1 MSELNLEEI
10 KQLHKSYLFQN
21 YGREEVCFDHGQGEY
36 LFDIG
41 NCRYLDFVA
50 GIAVNAL
57 GHDHP
62 AVVQAIIKQAPRLIH
77 TSNLYYIKEQAEL
90 GEAIASIVPWPLA
103 VSLFVNSGAE
113 ANEGALK
120 LACKRTGRPRFV
132 AAKNSFHGRT
142 SVALSA
148 TGQPKYQ
155 SGFEPLLSKAFD
167 FIDYGNV
174 EQLKSTITSET
185 AALILEPIQGEG
197 GVIVPSQEF
206 MRTARDVTVD
216 KGALLI
222 MDEVQTGLCR
232 TGRWFG
238 FEHFGIVPDII
249 TIAKALGG
257 GYPIG
262 AIVSSIEISKTF
274 TPGSHGTTFGG
285 NPLGCAVATAVIS
298 TMKSQKLAERANLKG
313 EEWMAKLRSVSSG
326 SPLVKE
332 VRGKGLMIGIEM
344 EEGRANEFK
353 AYAFQRK
360 QLVNVAGGST
370 VRLVPPL
377 IIGDQSISALNETMR
392 SFLTRPQPETK
403 TL

>member
-1 MSELNLEEI
+1 MDNLSLEDI

-21 YGREEVCFDHGQGEY
+21 YGREEVCFDRGEGEY

-57 GHDHP
+57 GHNHP
-62 AVVQAIIKQAPRLIH
+62 AVIEAITRQAPRLIH

-90 GEAIASIVPWPLA
+90 GEAIASIVQWPLA

-120 LACKRTGRPRFV
+120 LACKSTGRPRFV

-148 TGQPKYQ
+148 TGQFKYQ

-167 FIDYGNV
+167 FIDYGDV
-174 EQLKSTITSET
+174 EQVKSAVDHDT

-197 GVIVPSQEF
+197 GIVVPSREF
-206 MRTARDVTVD
+206 MRAARDVTAD
-216 KGALLI
+216 KGAMLI

-238 FEHFGIVPDII
+238 HEHFGIVPDIL
-249 TIAKALGG
+249 TMAKALGG

-262 AIVSSIEISKTF
+262 AIVSSMEISKTF

-298 TMKSQKLAERANLKG
+298 TMRRERLAEKAEVKG
-313 EEWMAKLRSVSSG
+313 GTWMALLRSTSSG
-326 SPLVKE
+326 NPMVKE

-344 EEGRANEFK
+344 EGERANEFK

-360 QLVNVAGGST
+360 QLVNVAGGRT

-377 IIGDQSISALNETMR
+377 IMSDQSMSALNETLR

-403 TL
+403 AL

>member
-1 MSELNLEEI
+1 MEGLNLEEI

-21 YGREEVCFDHGQGEY
+21 YGREEVCFERGEGEY
-36 LFDIG
+36 LYDIG

-57 GHDHP
+57 GHNHP
-62 AVVQAIIKQAPRLIH
+62 AMVEAIASQARRLIH

-120 LACKRTGRPRFV
+120 LACKHTGRPRFV
-132 AAKNSFHGRT
+132 ATANSFHGRT

-148 TGQPKYQ
+148 TGQKKYQ
-155 SGFEPLLSKAFD
+155 SGFEPLLSPAFD
-167 FIDYGNV
+167 FIDYGDV
-174 EQLKSTITSET
+174 EQLKSAVTQDT
-185 AALILEPIQGEG
+185 AALIMEPIQGEG
-197 GVIVPSQEF
+197 GIRVPSREF
-206 MRTARDVTVD
+206 MRTARDICTD
-216 KGALLI
+216 QGALLI

-238 FEHFGIVPDII
+238 FEHFGIVPDIVSL
-249 TIAKALGG
+249 AKALGG

-262 AIVSSIEISKTF
+262 AVVSSMEISKTF
-274 TPGSHGTTFGG
+274 VPGSHGTTFGG
-285 NPLGCAVATAVIS
+285 NPLGCAVATAVIR
-298 TMKSQKLAERANLKG
+298 TMKQERLAERANQKG
-313 EEWMAKLRSVSSG
+313 EEWISRLRSITKD

-332 VRGKGLMIGIEM
+332 VRGKGLMIGVEM
-344 EEGRANEFK
+344 EGERANEFK
-353 AYAFQRK
+353 RFAFQRK

-370 VRLVPPL
+370 LRLVPPL
-377 IIGDQSISALNETMR
+377 IVSDQSMAALNESLR
-392 SFLTRPQPETK
+392 SFLTRP
-403 TL
+403 